1 MKPTDLI
8 VHQTLFGEWQVQQAK
23 DFFGENPND
32 TRLLTFKADGQSAED
47 FIKFFAEV
55 FEPRDGINII
65 LL

>member
-8 VHQTLFGEWQVQQAK
+8 VHQTLFGEWQVQQAS
-23 DFFGENPND
+23 DFFGNNTDE
-32 TRLLTFKADGQSAED
+32 THKLTFKADGQSAED